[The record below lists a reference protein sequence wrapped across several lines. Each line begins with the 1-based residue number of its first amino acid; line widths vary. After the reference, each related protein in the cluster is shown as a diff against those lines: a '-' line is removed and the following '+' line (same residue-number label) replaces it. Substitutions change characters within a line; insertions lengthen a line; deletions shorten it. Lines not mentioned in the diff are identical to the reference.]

1 MSFVAKVIDSEGN
14 ARQEELP
21 VARRE
26 EALQH
31 CREQGWTV
39 LDLQAK
45 DRSQLHHAKVRRGW
59 EPFGIR
65 SEVVNFLTRQM
76 AELTSAGITLVQT
89 LQTLQRFC
97 PSGKLQDVMGAVIN
111 DISSGQ
117 TFSAALAKHPRVFD
131 RIYVNTVQVG
141 ERTGRLPDMLAQL
154 AEYRERDAE
163 VRSKIKS
170 ALSYPVFILIFCL
183 LLTYGLVAYLLP
195 GFMPMFNQAGLN
207 LKNYPITLGLISLS
221 NMTHNLW
228 DEILLVGCIALLLY
242 LYRRATSTQ
251 AGRKARDSTLY
262 HAPILGDFVQL
273 GVNARMCQTLAL
285 MHDAGEPMYRAV
297 ATAADVSGNA
307 LVESALKE
315 AQAEIEAGKGLSA
328 ALSNHEEAFPP
339 LLVQM
344 VAVGEQTGNVGRM
357 LSRLGR
363 YYEAQLDTAV
373 RGFSSVIEPV
383 MMIGVGGI
391 VFVFVLGVFLPIM
404 GIVSALNNQM

>member
-1 MSFVAKVIDSEGN
+1 MSFIAKVIDSEGS

-21 VARRE
+21 VANRE
-26 EALQH
+26 EALQK

-39 LDLQAK
+39 LDIRAK
-45 DRSQLHHAKVRRGW
+45 DSLHTQSQVRRGW

-65 SEVVNFLTRQM
+65 SEVLNFFTRQM

-89 LQTLQRFC
+89 LETLRRFC

-117 TFSAALAKHPRVFD
+117 TFSAALAKHPHVFN
-131 RIYVNTVQVG
+131 RIYINTIQVG
-141 ERTGRLPDMLAQL
+141 ERTARLPEMLAQL
-154 AEYRERDAE
+154 ADYQERDAE
-163 VRSKIKS
+163 VRSKLKS

-183 LLTYGLVAYLLP
+183 VLTYGLIAFLMP

-207 LKNYPITLGLISLS
+207 LKNYPITLALISLS
-221 NMTHNLW
+221 NMSRNFF
-228 DEILLVGCIALLLY
+228 DEIILVGLIALLVVG
-242 LYRRATSTQ
+242 YRRFTGTT
-251 AGRKARDSTLY
+251 AGRTVRDSALLR
-262 HAPILGDFVQL
+262 APILGDFVQL
-273 GVNARMCQTLAL
+273 AINSRMCQTLAL
-285 MHDAGEPMYRAV
+285 MHDAGEPMYRSV

-307 LVESALKE
+307 IVESALKQVQ
-315 AQAEIEAGKGLSA
+315 AQIESGRGLSA
-328 ALSNHEEAFPP
+328 ALSSQEDAFPP
-339 LLVQM
+339 LMVQM

-373 RGFSSVIEPV
+373 RGFSSVIEPI

-391 VFVFVLGVFLPIM
+391 VFVFVLGVFMPIM